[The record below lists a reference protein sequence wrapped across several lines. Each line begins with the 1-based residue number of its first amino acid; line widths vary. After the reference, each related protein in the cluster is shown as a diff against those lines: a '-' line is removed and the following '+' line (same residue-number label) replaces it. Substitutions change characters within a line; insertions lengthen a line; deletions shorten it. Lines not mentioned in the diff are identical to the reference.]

1 MRVAGA
7 KSEPYSVLQHLKS
20 FIYGRTLGK
29 YDFWSNSLKRARP
42 QDVGFFSHMVD
53 DALNHVNRL
62 DSYLNFI
69 LFHMPKR

>member
-1 MRVAGA
+1 MGVGEGW
-7 KSEPYSVLQHLKS
+7 KMYPSLFLKILR
-20 FIYGRTLGK
+20 FKVYIGK
-29 YDFWSNSLKRARP
+29 YDFWINSLKRARP

-62 DSYLNFI
+62 DSYLNFK